1 MKLDSLKPL
10 LHHDGPLTTVC
21 LDVTRG
27 DESSGDREV
36 RSRWSGM
43 RRSLEQAGAPAET
56 VTAIEDVVLRPT
68 HIAGPHGRYV
78 VAARGRVLWDQV
90 LAEPPA
96 RDEAFHDGAPSLVP
110 AVAALDEAVRYLLV
124 EVDRL
129 GADLRWPGVH
139 PPDARG
145 EDGDA
150 GRVEHVEGGHDV
162 LHKFGGGGWSH
173 RRFQA
178 RVQDSWERNAE
189 AVAAELDRVVAEHR
203 PELVLITGDV
213 RALPLVRAAVGHQAA
228 ELLAEV
234 PGGSR
239 ADGVKEDVFAQHL
252 DDVLEA
258 YRARRREGVVDRL
271 REALGR
277 GAGAVTSL
285 PDLVDVLRKG
295 QVAELVVLRTAGGA
309 SVARLNER
317 RLWTGPEPL
326 QLGTRRADLGA
337 LGVPDDAARELRAD
351 VAVLRAV
358 VAQDA
363 GFTYAEEG
371 SVDLVDGV
379 GALLR
384 WSDAATPHETAPSY
398 TADRQRKGRHHR
410 PAGG

>member
-36 RSRWSGM
+36 RSRWNGM

-56 VTAIEDVVLRPT
+56 VLALEEAVLRPT
-68 HIAGPHGRYV
+68 HVAGPHGRYV
-78 VAARGRVLWDQV
+78 VAARGEVLWDQV
-90 LAEPPA
+90 LPEPPA

-110 AVAALDEAVRYLLV
+110 AVAALDDAVRYLLV

-129 GADLRWPGVH
+129 GADLRWPGIQ
-139 PPDARG
+139 PPDA
-145 EDGDA
+145 EADA

-162 LHKFGGGGWSH
+162 LHKVGGGGWSH

-189 AVAAELDRVVAEHR
+189 AVAAELDKVVADHR
-203 PELVLITGDV
+203 PEVVLITGDV
-213 RALPLVRAAVGHQAA
+213 RALPLVRAALGHQAA
-228 ELLAEV
+228 ELLVEV

-239 ADGVKEDVFAQHL
+239 ADGVKEDVFAAHVSA
-252 DDVLEA
+252 VLEA
-258 YRARRREGVVDRL
+258 HRARRREAVVDRL

-277 GAGAVTSL
+277 GDGAVTSL

-326 QLGTRRADLGA
+326 QLGTRRGDLAA
-337 LGVPDDAARELRAD
+337 LGVPDGAARELRAD
-351 VAVLRAV
+351 VAVLRAI

-398 TADRQRKGRHHR
+398 TADRQRKGRHR
-410 PAGG
+410 PSGG

>member
-36 RSRWSGM
+36 RSRWNGM
-43 RRSLEQAGAPAET
+43 RRSLEQADAPAET
-56 VTAIEDVVLRPT
+56 IAAIEEVVLRPT
-68 HIAGPHGRYV
+68 HVAGPHGRYV

-90 LAEPPA
+90 LPEPPA

-129 GADLRWPGVH
+129 GADLRWPGVQAS
-139 PPDARG
+139 DAAH
-145 EDGDA
+145 ESDA

-173 RRFQA
+173 QRFQA

-189 AVAAELDRVVAEHR
+189 AVAAELDKVVAEHR

-213 RALPLVRAAVGHQAA
+213 RALPLVRAAAGHQAA
-228 ELLAEV
+228 ELLVEV

-239 ADGVKEDVFAQHL
+239 ADGVKEDVFAQRL
-252 DDVLEA
+252 QEVLEA
-258 YRARRREGVVDRL
+258 YRARRREAVVDRL

-277 GAGAVTSL
+277 GDGAVTSL

-326 QLGTRRADLGA
+326 QLGTRRGDLAA

-371 SVDLVDGV
+371 SVELVDGV

-398 TADRQRKGRHHR
+398 TADRQRKGRHR
-410 PAGG
+410 PAGS

>member
-36 RSRWSGM
+36 RSRWNGM
-43 RRSLEQAGAPAET
+43 RRSLEQSGAPAET
-56 VTAIEDVVLRPT
+56 IAAIEEVVLRPT
-68 HIAGPHGRYV
+68 HVAGPHGRYV

-90 LAEPPA
+90 LPEPPA
-96 RDEAFHDGAPSLVP
+96 RDEAFHGGAPSLVP
-110 AVAALDEAVRYLLV
+110 AVAAQDEAVRYLLV

-129 GADLRWPGVH
+129 GADLRWPGVQA
-139 PPDARG
+139 PDA
-145 EDGDA
+145 EHEPA

-162 LHKFGGGGWSH
+162 VPEAGGGGSH
-173 RRFQA
+173 QRLQA

-189 AVAAELDRVVAEHR
+189 AVAAELDKVVAEHR

-213 RALPLVRAAVGHQAA
+213 RALPLVRAAVGRQAA
-228 ELLAEV
+228 ELIVEV

-239 ADGVKEDVFAQHL
+239 ADGVKEDVFAQRL
-252 DDVLEA
+252 QDVLEA

-277 GAGAVTSL
+277 GEGAVTSL

-326 QLGTRRADLGA
+326 QLGTRRGDLEA
-337 LGVPDDAARELRAD
+337 LGVSDDAARELRAD

-363 GFTYAEEG
+363 GFTYADEG
-371 SVDLVDGV
+371 SVELVDGV

-398 TADRQRKGRHHR
+398 TADRQRKGRR
-410 PAGG
+410 PVGG

>member
-36 RSRWSGM
+36 RSRWNGM
-43 RRSLEQAGAPAET
+43 RRSLEQAGAPLQTIA
-56 VTAIEDVVLRPT
+56 AIEDVVLRPT
-68 HIAGPHGRYV
+68 HVSGPHGRYV
-78 VAARGRVLWDQV
+78 VAAQGRVLWEQV
-90 LAEPPA
+90 LPEPPA

-110 AVAALDEAVRYLLV
+110 AVAGLAESVRYLLV

-129 GADLRWPGVH
+129 GADLRWPGQAA
-139 PPDARG
+139 DADAQ
-145 EDGDA
+145 EDV

-173 RRFQA
+173 QRFQA

-189 AVAAELDRVVAEHR
+189 AVAVELDRVVAERR

-213 RALPLVRAAVGHQAA
+213 RALPLVRAAVGRAA
-228 ELLAEV
+228 GELLVEV

-239 ADGVKEDVFAQHL
+239 ADGVKEDVFAQRVGE
-252 DDVLEA
+252 VLEQ
-258 YRARRREGVVDRL
+258 YRARRREAVVDRL

-277 GAGAVTSL
+277 GDGAVTSL
-285 PDLVDVLRKG
+285 EDLVDVLRKG
-295 QVAELVVLRTAGGA
+295 QVADLVVLRTAGGA

-317 RLWTGPEPL
+317 TLWTGPDPL
-326 QLGTRRADLGA
+326 QLAVRRGDLAA
-337 LGVPDDAARELRAD
+337 LGVPDGAARELRAD

-363 GFTYAEEG
+363 GFTYADEG

-384 WSDAATPHETAPSY
+384 WTDAATPHETAPSY
-398 TADRQRKGRHHR
+398 TADRQRKGHHR

>member
-36 RSRWSGM
+36 RSRWNGM

-56 VTAIEDVVLRPT
+56 VAAIEEVVLRPT
-68 HIAGPHGRYV
+68 HVAGPHGRYV

-90 LAEPPA
+90 LPEPPA

-110 AVAALDEAVRYLLV
+110 AVAALVEEVRYLLV

-129 GADLRWPGVH
+129 GADLRWPGIGA
-139 PPDARG
+139 PDAEHG
-145 EDGDA
+145 SGA

-162 LHKFGGGGWSH
+162 LHTFGGGGWSH
-173 RRFQA
+173 QRFQA

-213 RALPLVRAAVGHQAA
+213 RALPLVRAAVGRQAA
-228 ELLAEV
+228 ELLVEV

-239 ADGVKEDVFAQHL
+239 ADGVKEDVFAQHVA
-252 DDVLEA
+252 DVLEA
-258 YRARRREGVVDRL
+258 YRARRREAVVDRL

-277 GAGAVTSL
+277 GDGAVTSL
-285 PDLVDVLRKG
+285 ADLVDVLRKG

-326 QLGTRRADLGA
+326 QLGTRRGDLAA
-337 LGVPDDAARELRAD
+337 LGVPDDAASELRAD

-358 VAQDA
+358 VAQDS

-371 SVDLVDGV
+371 SIELADGV

-398 TADRQRKGRHHR
+398 TADRKRKGRR
-410 PAGG
+410 PSGA

>member
-36 RSRWSGM
+36 RSRWNGM
-43 RRSLEQAGAPAET
+43 RRSLEQAGAPDDTLA
-56 VTAIEDVVLRPT
+56 AIEEVVLRPT
-68 HIAGPHGRYV
+68 HVAGAHGRYV
-78 VAARGRVLWDQV
+78 VAAQGRVLWDQV
-90 LAEPPA
+90 LPEPPS
-96 RDEAFHDGAPSLVP
+96 RDEAFHDGSPSLVP

-124 EVDRL
+124 EVDRS
-129 GADLRWPGVH
+129 GADLRWSGVGQR
-139 PPDARG
+139 DA
-145 EDGDA
+145 DGRDE
-150 GRVEHVEGGHDV
+150 RREVEHVEGGHDV

-173 RRFQA
+173 QRFQA

-189 AVAAELDRVVAEHR
+189 AVAAELDKAVAEHR

-213 RALPLVRAAVGHQAA
+213 RALPLVRAAVGRVTAD
-228 ELLAEV
+228 LLTEV

-239 ADGVKEDVFAQHL
+239 ADGVKEDVFAQRL
-252 DDVLEA
+252 RDVLEA
-258 YRARRREGVVDRL
+258 YRARRREAVVDRL

-277 GAGAVTSL
+277 GEGAVTSL
-285 PDLVDVLRKG
+285 SDLVEVLRRG

-317 RLWTGPEPL
+317 RVWTGPDPL
-326 QLGTRRADLGA
+326 QLGTRRADLAA
-337 LGVPDDAARELRAD
+337 LGVPDGSARELRAD
-351 VAVLRAV
+351 VAVLRAL

-384 WSDAATPHETAPSY
+384 WSDAATPHETTPSY
-398 TADRQRKGRHHR
+398 TADRHRKGHHR

>member
-36 RSRWSGM
+36 RSRWNGM
-43 RRSLEQAGAPAET
+43 RRSLEQSGAPVET
-56 VTAIEDVVLRPT
+56 VAVIEEAVLRPT
-68 HIAGPHGRYV
+68 HVAGPHGRYV
-78 VAARGRVLWDQV
+78 VAAEGRVLWDQV
-90 LAEPPA
+90 LPEPPA

-110 AVAALDEAVRYLLV
+110 AVAALDDAVRYLLV
-124 EVDRL
+124 EVDRS
-129 GADLRWPGVH
+129 GADLRWFGAEP
-139 PPDARG
+139 RRTG
-145 EDGDA
+145 EFTA
-150 GRVEHVEGGHDV
+150 RVEHVDGGHDE
-162 LHKFGGGGWSH
+162 LHKVGGGGWSH

-178 RVQDSWERNAE
+178 RVHDSWERNAE
-189 AVAAELDRVVAEHR
+189 AVAAELDKAVAEHR

-213 RALPLVRAAVGHQAA
+213 RALPLVRAAAGHQVGD
-228 ELLAEV
+228 LLVEV

-239 ADGVKEDVFAQHL
+239 ADGVKEDVFAQRL
-252 DDVLEA
+252 EDVLAA
-258 YRARRREGVVDRL
+258 YRARRRAGVVERIS
-271 REALGR
+271 EALGR
-277 GAGAVTSL
+277 GEGGVTSL
-285 PDLVDVLRKG
+285 DDIVDVLRKG

-309 SVARLNER
+309 SVAKLNER
-317 RLWTGPEPL
+317 RLWTGPDPL
-326 QLGTRRADLGA
+326 QLGTRRGDLAA

-363 GFTYAEEG
+363 GFTYADEG

-398 TADRQRKGRHHR
+398 TADRHRKAHPR

>member
-36 RSRWSGM
+36 RSRWNGM
-43 RRSLEQAGAPAET
+43 RRSLEQSGAPAET
-56 VTAIEDVVLRPT
+56 IAAIEEVVLRPT
-68 HIAGPHGRYV
+68 HVAGPHGRYV

-90 LAEPPA
+90 LPEPPA

-124 EVDRL
+124 EVDRS
-129 GADLRWPGVH
+129 GADLRWSDP
-139 PPDARG
+139 
-145 EDGDA
+145 A
-150 GRVEHVEGGHDV
+150 GGAVETSTDRVEHVDGGHDE
-162 LHKFGGGGWSH
+162 LHKVGGGGWSH

-189 AVAAELDRVVAEHR
+189 AVAAELDKAVAEHR

-213 RALPLVRAAVGHQAA
+213 RALPLVRAAVGRTVG
-228 ELLAEV
+228 ELLVEV

-239 ADGVKEDVFAQHL
+239 ADGVKEDVFAQRVGE
-252 DDVLEA
+252 VLEA
-258 YRARRREGVVDRL
+258 YRARRREAVVDRL
-271 REALGR
+271 REGLGR
-277 GAGAVTSL
+277 GEGAVTSL
-285 PDLVDVLRKG
+285 DDLVDVLRKG
-295 QVAELVVLRTAGGA
+295 QVSEVVVLRTAGGT

-317 RLWTGPEPL
+317 RLWVGSDPL
-326 QLGTRRADLGA
+326 QIGARRADLAA
-337 LGVPDDAARELRAD
+337 LGVPDDAAREMRAD
-351 VAVLRAV
+351 IAVLRAV

-363 GFTYAEEG
+363 GFTYATEG

-384 WSDAATPHETAPSY
+384 WSDAATPHEAAPSY
-398 TADRQRKGRHHR
+398 TADRHRKGHHPAR
-410 PAGG
+410 PQGV